1 MWKLDKSTLISG
13 QERDPPP
20 TVKAKLDER
29 EDILDID
36 QEFSTSTAE
45 RRKCKHSHGRQFKF
59 LKKDKRLIVLYIR
72 TFDISGQRRDSE
84 RRKKEFIVVQS
95 DLWDTNTF
103 QYTCQKSPPP
113 GSIPPVELGNT
124 QDIMVENCDFK
135 KQLIN

>member
-45 RRKCKHSHGRQFKF
+45 RRKCKHSHGRQFK
-59 LKKDKRLIVLYIR
+59 LKKKISISLYCTYVRLIFQVKEGTLR
-72 TFDISGQRRDSE
+72 E
-84 RRKKEFIVVQS
+84 EKKNS
-95 DLWDTNTF
+95 
-103 QYTCQKSPPP
+103 
-113 GSIPPVELGNT
+113 
-124 QDIMVENCDFK
+124 
-135 KQLIN
+135 